1 MPDAEAGVEGG
12 EAGTH
17 GAEDRARGGKAR
29 VRGAEGRVRSGETG
43 VRALVTGAGGFVGA
57 NLVCRLLADGHEV
70 HAVCRPSGNRGRLRN
85 LDGVTVHEANLTA
98 PGTAGTLVSDVAPDW
113 IFHLAAHGAYSWED
127 DAQRICEANLYAT
140 IGLADAAEHHGVR
153 AFVHAGS
160 SSEYGFKDHPAEEDE
175 RPDPNS
181 TYAVAK
187 AAATMYCSHRAR
199 EGELPAV
206 TLRLYSVYGALE
218 DPRRLV
224 AKLLTE
230 GLQGCLPPLV
240 SPDTARD
247 FVYVEDVCDAFLL
260 AASGARGAAGGIYNV
275 GSGRETSIGELV
287 DHVRALLDIPEVP
300 RWGTHAPRKW
310 DSNIWCAGTTKTARD
325 LGWSA
330 RTSVEDGLRRT
341 LGLMG
346 GDSSVHSRERVARRS
361 E

>member
-1 MPDAEAGVEGG
+1 MPGG
-12 EAGTH
+12 ETPVRDGGGAVRDDGAGSQERE
-17 GAEDRARGGKAR
+17 AAP
-29 VRGAEGRVRSGETG
+29 RSGETP

-57 NLVCRLLADGHEV
+57 NLVRRLCADGHEV
-70 HAVCRPSGNRGRLRN
+70 HAVCRPSGSRGRLWN
-85 LDGVTVHEANLTA
+85 LDGIAVHEANLAA
-98 PGTAGTLVSDVAPDW
+98 PGTAGALVNDVAPDW
-113 IFHLAAHGAYSWED
+113 IFHLAAHGAYSWEN

-140 IGLADAAEHHGVR
+140 IELADAAERLGVR

-160 SSEYGFKDHPAEEDE
+160 SSEYGFKDHPAEEEE

-187 AAATMYCSHRAR
+187 AAATMYCGHRAR

-240 SPDTARD
+240 SPGTARD

-260 AASGARGAAGGIYNV
+260 AASGADGAAGGIYNV

-287 DHVRALLDIPEVP
+287 EHVRALLDIPATP

-310 DSNIWCAGTTKTARD
+310 DSDIWCASTAKTARD

-330 RTSVEDGLRRT
+330 TTGVEDGLRRT
-341 LGLMG
+341 IGLMG
-346 GDSSVHSRERVARRS
+346 GEEAHGRARVAARGG
-361 E
+361 